1 MYKIKIS
8 LRLLLGILLLIGFV
22 TVVKAQEYWAKTYG
36 LSSSEYS
43 YVIQQTTDGGYIMTG
58 PTTAHFGGY
67 DFWVLKADAAGNVM
81 WDKVFGGTLDDIP
94 NALKQTTDGGYI
106 IAGRTQSFSAGGF
119 DYWVIKLDPAGNAV
133 WQRNYGGTSDDLAY
147 GIQQTTDGGYIVA
160 GTSLSY
166 TAGGYDVWI
175 LKLDSAGG
183 VTWQRRYGGNG
194 TEWPYAI
201 INTSDGGYA
210 VAGYESSYSPG
221 GNDIWVLKLTS
232 DGSISWQRAYGGTSA
247 ELALGINQTTD
258 GGYIVAGRTESYGAG
273 SVDFYVLRL
282 DSLGNLVWNKALGGS
297 STDWAFSTVQ
307 TPDGGFV
314 VVGRTDSFGAGNA
327 DYWVVK
333 FDSAGAIKWQKTFG
347 GTSLDY
353 AYSVQ
358 MANDGSILV
367 GGVCGSFG
375 VGGYDVLFLKLNPET
390 GEVGNVC
397 SMMST
402 TTVTPVTPS
411 PNSQTTTSANTTV
424 NGASGIPQPSE
435 QVTASSVMTYCYY
448 SGGLP
453 GEVLNN
459 LLVSKVSGNPM
470 LSWLAPGGTCSVTA
484 YGIYRGT
491 LPISAYNHASQSCSV
506 TGLNY
511 TDAGATSSYYYLV
524 VPLTAT
530 AEGSYGTS
538 YDGTTWTER
547 PIGSS
552 PCHTQDL
559 TACN

>member
-58 PTTAHFGGY
+58 TTTAHFGGY

-232 DGSISWQRAYGGTSA
+232 DGSISWQRAHGGTSA
-247 ELALGINQTTD
+247 EI
-258 GGYIVAGRTESYGAG
+258 
-273 SVDFYVLRL
+273 
-282 DSLGNLVWNKALGGS
+282 
-297 STDWAFSTVQ
+297 
-307 TPDGGFV
+307 
-314 VVGRTDSFGAGNA
+314 
-327 DYWVVK
+327 
-333 FDSAGAIKWQKTFG
+333 
-347 GTSLDY
+347 
-353 AYSVQ
+353 
-358 MANDGSILV
+358 
-367 GGVCGSFG
+367 
-375 VGGYDVLFLKLNPET
+375 
-390 GEVGNVC
+390 
-397 SMMST
+397 
-402 TTVTPVTPS
+402 
-411 PNSQTTTSANTTV
+411 
-424 NGASGIPQPSE
+424 ASG
-435 QVTASSVMTYCYY
+435 
-448 SGGLP
+448 
-453 GEVLNN
+453 
-459 LLVSKVSGNPM
+459 
-470 LSWLAPGGTCSVTA
+470 
-484 YGIYRGT
+484 
-491 LPISAYNHASQSCSV
+491 
-506 TGLNY
+506 
-511 TDAGATSSYYYLV
+511 AT
-524 VPLTAT
+524 
-530 AEGSYGTS
+530 
-538 YDGTTWTER
+538 
-547 PIGSS
+547 
-552 PCHTQDL
+552 
-559 TACN
+559 